1 MTTTTRRCSAPCH
14 LGEERGC
21 RDLDGGLTDALAR
34 RILSAEHTVSCA
46 QWLAAVAYLSAGL
59 DDD

>member
-1 MTTTTRRCSAPCH
+1 MTATTQRCSAPC
-14 LGEERGC
+14 LSGTGRPC
-21 RDLDGGLTDALAR
+21 RELDGELTDALAR
-34 RILSAEHTVSCA
+34 RLLREHAASCA

>member
-1 MTTTTRRCSAPCH
+1 M
-14 LGEERGC
+14 GEGRNC
-21 RDLDGGLTDALAR
+21 RDLDGELTDALAR
-34 RILSAEHTVSCA
+34 RILSAEHTMSCA

>member
-1 MTTTTRRCSAPCH
+1 MTTTTQRHSAPCH
-14 LGEERGC
+14 SGDGRSC
-21 RDLDGGLTDALAR
+21 REVDGQLTDALAR
-34 RILSAEHTVSCA
+34 RILHAEHTVRCG